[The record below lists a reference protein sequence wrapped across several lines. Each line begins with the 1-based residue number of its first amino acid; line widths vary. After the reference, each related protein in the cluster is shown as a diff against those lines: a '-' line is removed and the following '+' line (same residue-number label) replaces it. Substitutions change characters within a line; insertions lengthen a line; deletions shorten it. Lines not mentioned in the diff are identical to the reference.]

1 MKTKSKAEKIRAA
14 IKAGHSI
21 KDIQTKFKVPL
32 QSIYTVR
39 WQLKKAQNKKEPIK
53 KVLIRKSEADVAKK
67 LGVPFKAYVE
77 EKIKLENAK
86 PTTEYPIEMETYMDD
101 LAEIRR
107 QISNLHTIEA
117 FLQIRV
123 DQMRQN
129 TKWQTNK

>member
-1 MKTKSKAEKIRAA
+1 MKTKSKSAKIRAA
-14 IKAGHSI
+14 IRAGYST

-39 WQLKKAQNKKEPIK
+39 WQLKKAQNKKEPVK
-53 KVLIRKSEADVAKK
+53 KVLIRNSEVAVAKK

-86 PTTEYPIEMETYMDD
+86 PTAEYPIEMEAYMED